1 MSLANGNDT
10 RASELQNK
18 IKETLD
24 ADQTL
29 GQLIRF
35 SDTGSAD
42 DFEDTEFIQGFFK
55 PQHLPAVRIDA
66 ESEESSGGVFTNTE
80 LEYLIPVTI
89 VSLTREA
96 VGSAGSD
103 MRNKARQTV
112 RKIAA
117 RIEYLCNQ
125 QRSNT
130 YEWSGHGG
138 VSENVRTDIKCYKD
152 GNFWYARSTTK
163 LTVRA
168 IYDN

>member
-10 RASELQNK
+10 RASELQTK
-18 IKETLD
+18 IKETFD

-29 GQLIRF
+29 GQMVKAI
-35 SDTGSAD
+35 DTGEAD
-42 DFEDTEFIQGFFK
+42 DFEDFGFIQQFFK
-55 PQHLPAVRIDA
+55 DSQLPAVRIDA
-66 ESEESSGGVFTNTE
+66 ESEEPSREVFTNTE

-89 VSLTREA
+89 KTIAKIA
-96 VGSAGSD
+96 VGGSGSD
-103 MRNKARQTV
+103 MRNKVRNIV

-117 RIEYLCNQ
+117 RIEYLCNL

-130 YEWSGHGG
+130 YEFTGHGG
-138 VSENVRTDIKCYKD
+138 VAENVRTKIACTKD
-152 GNFWYARSTTK
+152 GSYWYATATTS